1 MNKDFQE
8 LKLQSKLVYLIGKIP
23 STLDFEFHFNF
34 SPGSLKKHTHTQTQ
48 SMIRFSKSNMATL
61 IIVITNSIQQ
71 WTIRVEPQ

>member
-8 LKLQSKLVYLIGKIP
+8 LKLQSKLVYLIGIIP
-23 STLDFEFHFNF
+23 RLLISNSILTFLLVHW
-34 SPGSLKKHTHTQTQ
+34 KKTHTQTQ

-61 IIVITNSIQQ
+61 IIVITNSIPQ